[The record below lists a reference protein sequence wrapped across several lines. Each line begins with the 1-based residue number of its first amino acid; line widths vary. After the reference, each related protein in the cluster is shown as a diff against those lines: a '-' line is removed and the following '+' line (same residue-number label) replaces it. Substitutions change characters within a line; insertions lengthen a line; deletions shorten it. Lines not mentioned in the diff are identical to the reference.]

1 MSDQLK
7 VKCVEC
13 NGKFLIVRSMDIPP
27 ADPGEAFQ
35 RWCPY
40 CREIVWV
47 EIALKEEKEE
57 ETPGGPGTK

>member
-1 MSDQLK
+1 MGDQFK

-13 NGKFLIVRSMDIPP
+13 GGKFWILKSIDIPP
-27 ADPGEAFQ
+27 ADPEEAFQ

-47 EIALKEEKEE
+47 ELVPKEEKEK
-57 ETPGGPGTK
+57 ETP

>member
-1 MSDQLK
+1 MNDQLK

-27 ADPGEAFQ
+27 AEPGEAFQ

-47 EIALKEEKEE
+47 KLAPKE
-57 ETPGGPGTK
+57 